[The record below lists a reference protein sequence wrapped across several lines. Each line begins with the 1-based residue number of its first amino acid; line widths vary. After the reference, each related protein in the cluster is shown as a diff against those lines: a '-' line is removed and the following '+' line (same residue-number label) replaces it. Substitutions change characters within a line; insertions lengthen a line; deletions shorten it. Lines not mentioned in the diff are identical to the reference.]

1 MTAAEVKKNR
11 EIDMHIEALASG
23 DIDALALLYPYI
35 CKPIYAYAFSVLKN
49 HHDAEDILQD
59 TILNIYKSAAA
70 YKSSGRPMSWIIGIA
85 SNLCLNK
92 QRRQKRLVPGS
103 VEEILPDAIDYSAV
117 DPQDSAV
124 IKICMEQL
132 ADTERQIVMLHVLV
146 GLKHRETAK
155 ILGMP
160 LSTVL
165 SKYNRAIKKLR
176 EALEGE

>member
-1 MTAAEVKKNR
+1 MTAAEVMKNR
-11 EIDMHIEALASG
+11 EIDIQIEALASG
-23 DIDALALLYPYI
+23 DIAALALLYPYI
-35 CKPIYAYAFSVLKN
+35 SKPVYAYALSVMKN
-49 HHDAEDILQD
+49 RYDAEDILQE
-59 TILNIYKSAAA
+59 TLLNIHKSAAS

-92 QRRQKRLVPGS
+92 LHRQKRLIPGS
-103 VEEILPDAIDYSAV
+103 VEEILPDAMDYSAT

-165 SKYNRAIKKLR
+165 SKYSRAIKKLR